1 MILNN
6 NLIGRCNIVSE
17 KSVYKTMTVVEKE
30 IDLEDLEKEMII
42 GRDILNGKGKMLVRE
57 DYVVRN
63 NYAKEKIQSLLRR
76 YNIDTIPVKIH
87 MVEEKEVK
95 SIELGTERIISD
107 NKDNQEIRY
116 SDVLEISDEAEAE
129 FINRLIPEA
138 KKNITEKMLLLFKGE
153 NKDEV
158 ATIKNDIQKS
168 MEVINASINIPQ
180 LLEKIKK
187 IDDSLYLYNYN
198 TALTSYMIGKWMGLD
213 DEKREELY
221 ITAMLVNIGVLN
233 LPEDKRYMDQWDKAN
248 INEFYEHVIHSHRIL
263 TKCDFMTRDML
274 QAVLHHHEKY
284 DGSGYPRNIS
294 GKQIPLLSRIIYIA
308 DLYAFYT
315 IRKEYNSLRAVST
328 ICQEHLNEVD
338 MEIFFTLSK
347 RLFDYFTGQK
357 FRTRDSDPLMGKI
370 ITFDQGTGNTIYD
383 QSNVNVYIEQ
393 ENKSVIPMS
402 LNTFSNKNIEFL

>member
-158 ATIKNDIQKS
+158 ATIKKDIQKS

-370 ITFDQGTGNTIYD
+370 ITFDQGTGSTIYD

>member
-1 MILNN
+1 M
-6 NLIGRCNIVSE
+6 SE

-57 DYVVRN
+57 DYIVRN

-180 LLEKIKK
+180 LLEKIKR

-213 DEKREELY
+213 EEKREELY

-357 FRTRDSDPLMGKI
+357 FRTRDSDSLMGKI
-370 ITFDQGTGNTIYD
+370 ITFDQGTGSTIYD

>member
-1 MILNN
+1 
-6 NLIGRCNIVSE
+6 
-17 KSVYKTMTVVEKE
+17 
-30 IDLEDLEKEMII
+30 
-42 GRDILNGKGKMLVRE
+42 
-57 DYVVRN
+57 
-63 NYAKEKIQSLLRR
+63 
-76 YNIDTIPVKIH
+76 
-87 MVEEKEVK
+87 
-95 SIELGTERIISD
+95 
-107 NKDNQEIRY
+107 
-116 SDVLEISDEAEAE
+116 
-129 FINRLIPEA
+129 
-138 KKNITEKMLLLFKGE
+138 
-153 NKDEV
+153 
-158 ATIKNDIQKS
+158 
-168 MEVINASINIPQ
+168 
-180 LLEKIKK
+180 
-187 IDDSLYLYNYN
+187 
-198 TALTSYMIGKWMGLD
+198 
-213 DEKREELY
+213 
-221 ITAMLVNIGVLN
+221 MLVNIGVLN
-233 LPEDKRYMDQWDKAN
+233 LPDNKRYMDQWDETN

-274 QAVLHHHEKY
+274 QAVLYHHEKY

-357 FRTRDSDPLMGKI
+357 FRTRDSDSLMGKI

>member
-1 MILNN
+1 
-6 NLIGRCNIVSE
+6 
-17 KSVYKTMTVVEKE
+17 MTVVEKE
-30 IDLEDLEKEMII
+30 IDLEDLEKGMII
-42 GRDILNGKGKMLVRE
+42 GRDILNDKGKMLVRE
-57 DYVVRN
+57 DYVIRN

-87 MVEEKEVK
+87 MVDEKEVK
-95 SIELGTERIISD
+95 NIELGTERIIYHS
-107 NKDNQEIRY
+107 KEGKELKY
-116 SDVLEISDEAEAE
+116 SDVLEITDEAEAE
-129 FINRLIPEA
+129 FINKLIPEA

-357 FRTRDSDPLMGKI
+357 FRTRDSDSLMGKI

>member
-1 MILNN
+1 
-6 NLIGRCNIVSE
+6 
-17 KSVYKTMTVVEKE
+17 MTVVEKE
-30 IDLEDLEKEMII
+30 IDLEDLEKGMII
-42 GRDILNGKGKMLVRE
+42 GRDILNDKGKMLVRE
-57 DYVVRN
+57 DYVIRN

-87 MVEEKEVK
+87 MVDEKEVK
-95 SIELGTERIISD
+95 NIELGTERIIYHS
-107 NKDNQEIRY
+107 KEGKELKY

-129 FINRLIPEA
+129 FINRLIPQA

-357 FRTRDSDPLMGKI
+357 FRTRDSDSLMGKI